1 MYAPKISIIV
11 PIYNVQQYL
20 KKCIDSI
27 IEQTFNDF
35 ELILVND
42 GSTDKSGIICDEY
55 KKIDNRIKVIH
66 KENGGLSSA
75 RNAGIDI
82 AKGKYIGFVDS
93 DDYISKFMFQ
103 KLYENIIEYNADISI
118 CDYVEVFQDKEIIYQ
133 EKIEKK
139 KLILSNI
146 EALEKIYKEKG
157 WVYVVA
163 WNKLYKKEIFN
174 DLRFPIGKVHE
185 DEMIAH
191 EILYKANKIIFIED
205 QLYYYLQRDN
215 SIMGKNYNINRLDI
229 IDAMKIRAN
238 FFYEKNLKNLQ
249 YEAEVEYLKTFFK
262 LYYKYINGGNCWKKR
277 FKNLKKGYNRM
288 VFRILKNPKYNFKEK
303 LVLFIFYIS
312 PNMYRRFIN

>member
-157 WVYVVA
+157 WLYVVA
-163 WNKLYKKEIFN
+163 WNKLYKKELFN

-229 IDAMKIRAN
+229 IDAMEIRAN
-238 FFYEKNLKNLQ
+238 FFYEKKLKNLQ
-249 YEAEVEYLKTFFK
+249 YEAEIEYLKTFFK
-262 LYYKYINGGNCWKKR
+262 LYYKYINYGCYWKKR